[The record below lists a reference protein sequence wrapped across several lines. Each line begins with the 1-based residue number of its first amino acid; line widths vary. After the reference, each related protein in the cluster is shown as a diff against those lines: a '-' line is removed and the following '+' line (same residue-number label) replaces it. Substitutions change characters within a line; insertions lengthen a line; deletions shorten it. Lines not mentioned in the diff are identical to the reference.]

1 MCAWVYTHMYV
12 SVHEY
17 VCTCMCKGILLRQQD
32 PLACASMK
40 STSDVHVS
48 ISKQES
54 GLVIGLT

>member
-1 MCAWVYTHMYV
+1 MCAWVWTHMYV
-12 SVHEY
+12 SVHECMY
-17 VCTCMCKGILLRQQD
+17 ACTCMCKGILLGKQD

-54 GLVIGLT
+54 GLVIG